1 MKKRDLFLTGF
12 MMLALP
18 ASVMAQ
24 VTETTVVRTKD
35 DAKVMFE
42 QRFEASEGKDAEAA
56 WQEWSTTPVDTMYS
70 LTYIGHVGSES
81 NLAIYGADS
90 AKYKMRFVKDST
102 IYMLNGVMTTDDA
115 GDIKKGYFDA
125 DDYTLVF
132 DDGKDVERNEVFES
146 YGENGGKYYFQY
158 WSDNAK
164 GSANYDN
171 TNSRTPNYRR
181 NLFVRG
187 IDVEENSSYRFTA
200 YVKVNPKGTA
210 KPTFYA
216 DVMRG
221 YFHSEKPF
229 TMGYVNDNDH
239 LQYNTEFVFSK
250 EDFENDKW
258 EKVTFMTYYLNDS
271 IADGYCYTQYWWAGG
286 SEWSF
291 RPSDDALAAAGLELK
306 AGDSLKHVIQ
316 PDKFFVRL
324 SFASDSAYF
333 SVDNISLTKSWIG
346 GVEYHNDMIRVD
358 FGYETNLKQLAIDAG
373 KNSFVNAIE
382 LGGEYFDVIGYRSAN
397 GKYYNIPINSAEYH
411 DDGYMYMWTKPS
423 YQGGKYIVNKF
434 DVYDSIF
441 VSFRN
446 PDTKELRLNYSG
458 SKFPMALDTAWIKA
472 GKKVHDFSNEI
483 ATPNPNIGKGVYSM
497 KNLPPVIT
505 ALEYEKGSFQLDGT
519 INEMRFEFSRPVTID
534 PAAGASSAEALLMVE
549 KNGVKE
555 FWIPSATEAG
565 ADADSVLVFKRQ
577 AADISKNP
585 RLDGDYVFTLANIR
599 GYGTDYA
606 QNTSI
611 DYSFGETVMAT
622 PLASVTFDDYDD
634 GSYTT
639 DLSTLGIEGISGF
652 RCAAK
657 IKSFSGLY
665 EKALMWGL
673 YGVSTGAEPDATSA
687 KSCNLYYT
695 FEVEEDG
702 PVALAFGV
710 TGCNKSSWNDDAN
723 MTVFI
728 YDANNKEM
736 AKQENGG
743 SGIKVD
749 EGGNVEAVKEYTI
762 AANLPAGTYK
772 LALSLPNE
780 GSWGGGHQGG
790 KVLYYINIQSNFTN
804 GYPYVN
810 SLNNAIEAIEANFEL
825 VNDEPY
831 KYSGAAY
838 DSTFKVYDQYVSFT
852 DTKPSRYTAVTDSLN
867 KANDV
872 LKARLKVVDGM
883 WNEYNAL
890 ESKLEVYADSISDAD
905 GVEYNLTA
913 AYLAAEQLLADNADY
928 ECWDKTDAQIDSVKN
943 LFINAGKALDARKA
957 LTDSYFTTMDAADA
971 ILSDDGSLK
980 TIDEFE
986 ALMFA
991 YDAASLISDNNQVE
1005 TISDEDFK
1013 SSIDDV
1019 SNAIKA
1025 YNGYIAAAAATTVR
1039 LKALA
1044 ELAEKVEADFGE
1056 ESTIIEQA
1064 KSAAFDNDGL
1074 AEILMSGIKVAIYKD
1089 LAAGTGESEYDFTS
1103 FIKNYNLYA
1112 TIGDVIDLSSKELPG
1127 ARNDA
1132 ALKGANNPG
1141 YQIMKVGHQWGQD
1154 KLGKNCWVLLLDQDY
1169 DDVFPGWTVK
1179 SYITGSH
1186 SMVTPD
1192 PTATQDYSYLSEGMS
1207 IFDGAVTMDW
1217 NSKAEL
1223 KTSLEDLPTGTYNLG
1238 VTLVN
1243 VDASSSVQTSL
1254 TVAAGDTTITYTR
1267 TEDGSNIAA
1276 ACNEIPVT
1284 DGKMS
1289 IDLILAS
1296 NDGGSKADD
1305 FTLTFI
1311 PSDTFNYGDLV
1322 AEEQAKLNNL
1332 ILFVDG
1338 QEVAPAS
1345 VEYTTLSGIPVTA
1358 PQAGQILIQTVTF
1371 ADGTVENKTVIIK

>member
-56 WQEWSTTPVDTMYS
+56 WEEWSTTPVDQMTQI
-70 LTYIGHVGSES
+70 TYIGHVGEASS
-81 NLAIYGADS
+81 LDIYGADS
-90 AKYKMRFVKDST
+90 NEYKMRFVKDSL
-102 IYMLNGVMTTDDA
+102 INMLNGVMTTDDSK
-115 GDIKKGYFDA
+115 DIAAHCFDA
-125 DDYTLVF
+125 DDYSLVF
-132 DDGKDVERNEVFES
+132 DDGKDVDRNEAFDA

-158 WSDNAK
+158 ISDNAK
-164 GSANYDN
+164 GAQNYQDGVV
-171 TNSRTPNYRR
+171 PNYRR

-187 IDVEENSSYRFTA
+187 LNVEDNSSYRLTL
-200 YVKVNPKGTA
+200 YVKAAAKGST

-229 TMGYVNDNDH
+229 TMGYVDDANH
-239 LQYNTEFVFSK
+239 YQYNKTFEYKK
-250 EDFENDKW
+250 EDFEYDKW

-271 IADGYCYTQYWWAGG
+271 IADGWCYKGYWWSGG
-286 SEWSF
+286 SEWAF
-291 RPSDDALAAAGLELK
+291 RPSDEALAAAGLELK
-306 AGDSLKHVIQ
+306 AGDSLKHVVQ

-324 SFASDSAYF
+324 SFASDSTIF

-346 GVEYHNDMIRVD
+346 GVEYYNDMIRVD
-358 FGYETNLKQLAIDAG
+358 FGYQTNLKDLAVEAG

-382 LGGEYFDVIGYRSAN
+382 LSGEYFDVIGYRKAS
-397 GKYYNIPINSAEYH
+397 GKYYNVPINSAEYH

-423 YQGGKYIVNKF
+423 YINGKYVVNKF
-434 DVYDSIF
+434 EVYDSIL

-458 SKFPMALDTAWIKA
+458 SNFPMALDTAWIKA

-497 KNLPPVIT
+497 KNLPPVLT
-505 ALEYEKGSFQLDGT
+505 SLQYEKGSFQLDGS
-519 INEMRFEFSRPVTID
+519 ISEVGFEFSRPVTID
-534 PAAGASSAEALLMVE
+534 PASGASSAEALLMVE

-577 AADISKNP
+577 ASDIAKNG
-585 RLDGDYVFTLANIR
+585 RLVGDYVFTLANVR

-606 QNTSI
+606 QNTAI
-611 DYSFGETVMAT
+611 DYSFGETIMAT
-622 PLASVTFDDYDD
+622 DLASVTFDDYDE
-634 GSYTT
+634 GSFTT
-639 DLSTLGIEGISGF
+639 DLSTLGIEGFSGDK
-652 RCAAK
+652 CAAK
-657 IKSFSGLY
+657 VKAFSGLY

-673 YGVSTGAEPDATSA
+673 YGISTGAENNAS
-687 KSCNLYYT
+687 KCCKLFYT
-695 FEVEEDG
+695 FDVEEDG

-710 TGCNKSSWNDDAN
+710 TGCNKGSWNDDAN

-736 AKQENGG
+736 AKQANGG

-762 AANLPAGTYK
+762 SANLTAGTYK
-772 LALSLPNE
+772 LALTLPNE
-780 GSWGGGHQGG
+780 GSWGGGHKGG
-790 KVLYYINIQSNFTN
+790 KVLYYIDIKSNFTN

-810 SLNNAIEAIEANFEL
+810 SLNNAIAALEANFEK
-825 VNDEPY
+825 VEEEPLQY
-831 KYSGAAY
+831 GGVAY
-838 DSTFKVYDQYVSFT
+838 TSTYEVYDQYDEFT
-852 DTKPSRYTAVTDSLN
+852 DTKPSRYNTVTDSLN

-872 LKARLKVVDGM
+872 LKARFKVVDGM
-883 WNEYNAL
+883 WNEYKAL

-905 GVEYNLTA
+905 GVEYDLTD
-913 AYLAAEQLLADNADY
+913 AYLAASQLLDDNADY
-928 ECWDKTDAQIDSVKN
+928 ECADKTDAEIDSVKN

-971 ILSDDGSLK
+971 ILSDEGSLK

-991 YDAASLISDNNQVE
+991 YDAASLISDNNQIE
-1005 TISDEDFK
+1005 TISDEDFQ
-1013 SSIDDV
+1013 SSIDAV
-1019 SNAIKA
+1019 SNAIKT

-1044 ELAEKVEADFGE
+1044 ELAEKVEADFGD

-1089 LAAGTGESEYDFTS
+1089 LAAGTGETEYDLTS
-1103 FIKNYNLYA
+1103 FIKNFNLYA
-1112 TIGDVIDLSSKELPG
+1112 TIGGVVDYSDKTLPG
-1127 ARNDA
+1127 SRNDA

-1154 KLGKNCWVLLLDQDY
+1154 KLGKKIWVLLLDQDY

-1192 PTATQDYSYLSEGMS
+1192 PTATDNYSYLSEGMS

-1223 KTSLEDLPTGTYNLG
+1223 KTTLEDLPTGTYNLG
-1238 VTLVN
+1238 VTLVK
-1243 VDASSSVQTSL
+1243 VDASSSVQSSL

-1289 IDLILAS
+1289 IDFILAS

-1322 AEEQAKLNNL
+1322 ADEQAKLNNL